1 MRPPLLAILVIALA
15 QAQEYDVVSVKPGD
29 PDFHGSSARS
39 TPGSM
44 EMRNTTLITLV
55 RSAYDLN
62 EFQVSGGPKWADTER
77 FIVNVKYPPT
87 STREQR
93 DQMMRRMLAD
103 RFKLE
108 FHRETRTLS
117 EYVLVVGKG
126 GPKLVTTKE
135 DEPGR
140 GGTSQGPR
148 MIKAAGLRVERLAQM
163 LISVVEAP
171 VIDKTGLTGEYTVN
185 LRFAPLNAGQEETL
199 PSIFT
204 VIQELGLKLEPIK
217 GPVEVLVIDK
227 AEFPAAN

>member
-1 MRPPLLAILVIALA
+1 MALS
-15 QAQEYDVVSVKPGD
+15 QAQEYDVVSVKPAD
-29 PDFHGSSARS
+29 PNFHGSSARS

-77 FIVNVKYPPT
+77 FIVNVKYPAT

-93 DQMMRRMLAD
+93 DQMMRKMLAD

-117 EYVLVVGKG
+117 EYALVVAKG
-126 GPKLVTTKE
+126 GPKIVTTKE
-135 DEPGR
+135 DEPTR
-140 GGTSQGPR
+140 GNTSQGPR
-148 MIKAAGLRVERLAQM
+148 MIKAAGLTVERLAQM

-185 LRFAPLNAGQEETL
+185 LKFAPLNAGLEETL

-204 VIQELGLKLEPIK
+204 VIQELGLKLEPTK
-217 GPVEVLVIDK
+217 GAVEVLVIDK
-227 AEFPAAN
+227 AELPTAN